1 MSEFEERMKKL
12 AEDLSPAAKT
22 LVKQVLVLEHK
33 RRFANRSELPETFAN
48 SALKLA
54 KEMKGENE

>member
-1 MSEFEERMKKL
+1 MSEFEERMKKF
-12 AEDLSPAAKT
+12 AEDLSPAAKQ

-33 RRFANRSELPETFAN
+33 RRFSNRSELPETFAN

-54 KEMKGENE
+54 KELKGSDE